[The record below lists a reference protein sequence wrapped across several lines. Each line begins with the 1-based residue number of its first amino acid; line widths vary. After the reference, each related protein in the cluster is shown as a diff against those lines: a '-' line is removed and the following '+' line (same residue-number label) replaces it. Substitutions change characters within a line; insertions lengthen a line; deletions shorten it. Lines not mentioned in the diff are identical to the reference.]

1 MVTDIWAEF
10 LNIIRQEV
18 GSRVVETWFKA
29 VSLVRWDAQD
39 SVIYLQAPNSFVRD
53 WIKSHY
59 SLLIHNQLAR
69 LLNVDKVTVI
79 FLDTNGNKATDYS
92 QVPVI
97 EDKASNSV
105 TIVPAKKL
113 TQNGIVRHRDTINR
127 QHLFDTFVI
136 GSNNSLAYAA
146 AQAVASRPGTIYN
159 PLFLYGGSGLGKTH
173 LLHAIGN
180 AVKANDKR
188 RSIVY
193 QTADR
198 FVHEFITAIR
208 FDDVAKFQGKY
219 KSADVLLIDDVQ
231 FISNKD
237 QTQEAFFHIY
247 NSLYEAHKQI
257 VFTSDTLPQ
266 HIKGIA
272 ERLKSRLS
280 SGLVAD
286 LHSPT
291 LETKIAIIKRK
302 ASVNNEMVSDEVA
315 HCIAGSVSSNVRELE
330 GALMRV
336 IAFATLTQQS
346 VSLELAQQV
355 LKVPTNGGILKLVG
369 VNQVLSS
376 IEKKY
381 SYSIT
386 QLQSKNRNKEL
397 SIARQIAMFLLKK
410 MTGKSLR
417 DIGILLGGRDHS
429 TVLHAINRIE
439 TLMRVDE
446 SFKNELRTIQEGI
459 LQHHL

>member
-29 VSLVRWDAQD
+29 VSLVRWDAQE

-59 SLLIHNQLAR
+59 SSLIHNQLAR

-105 TIVPAKKL
+105 AIIPAKKL

-247 NSLYEAHKQI
+247 NSLYEADKQI

-302 ASVNNEMVSDEVA
+302 ASVSNEMVSDEVA

-336 IAFATLTQQS
+336 VAFATLTQQS

-355 LKVPTNGGILKLVG
+355 LKVPTNGRILKLVD

-381 SYSIT
+381 SYSVT
-386 QLQSKNRNKEL
+386 QLQSKSRNKEL
-397 SIARQIAMFLLKK
+397 SIARQIAMFLLKR

-439 TLMRVDE
+439 TLMRIDE